1 MEKLSKTWK
10 WVIIVTVV
18 VGVLIV
24 IDIYLDRIK
33 RAPRNEHAVST
44 ERLDRSEAEL
54 RDQDEA
60 AQQKLYDLRD
70 KIKRKVDAWNQG
82 VESDWDV
89 YRKEVVEIERAAE
102 GEYAA
107 VRKGEEEARAKVRT
121 ELAKVEAQWRA
132 KAASADLLTSEGTAI
147 LSAADAERR
156 LAENELHVK
165 LGEIKTKANVEREA
179 IVAKIKARIKD
190 WSAANSRYTLAKF
203 YEFFGRPNRWVPTE
217 HGTRF
222 YYKYRDGSVLL
233 VLSDGSPSRGKYE
246 VFRPISIWWSS
257 SVDEAYSIP
266 ISLRLA
272 REGSFRPLN
281 DKTPSE
287 IKRLVSD
294 WTFDNLQSKEETK
307 SSKKPIEAFYNVFGE
322 PKYLE
327 VHRDYYS
334 LYYECKIRERE
345 YSEPHL
351 AKNGKIT
358 MHRKGGELKDGIVEL
373 QMPRRDFDERGTVN
387 VEIRSVFEPGKLAD
401 SINKIQLKV
410 N

>member
-10 WVIIVTVV
+10 WVIVVAVV

-70 KIKRKVDAWNQG
+70 KISRKVDAWNQG

-89 YRKEVVEIERAAE
+89 YRNEVVEIERAAE

-132 KAASADLLTSEGTAI
+132 KAASSDLLTSEGTAI

-165 LGEIKTKANVEREA
+165 LGEIKTKADVEREA
-179 IVAKIKARIKD
+179 IVAKIKARVKD

-203 YEFFGRPNRWVPTE
+203 YEVFGEPNLWVPTKD
-217 HGTRF
+217 GARF
-222 YYKYRDGSVLL
+222 YYKYREGSVLL
-233 VLSDGSPSRGKYE
+233 VLSDERVYSDE

-272 REGSFRPLN
+272 REGSFQPLT
-281 DKTPSE
+281 DKTIGE

-294 WTFDNLQSKEETK
+294 WTFDNLQSKKETK
-307 SSKKPIEAFYNVFGE
+307 PSKKPIEAFYDVFGE

-334 LYYECKIRERE
+334 FYYECKIRERE

-387 VEIRSVFEPGKLAD
+387 VEIRSVFEPSKLVD
-401 SINKIQLKV
+401 SINKM
-410 N
+410 